1 VTTLVLLVLLAAPD
15 DTALAGTAY
24 REAVDAVREAR
35 YDDAVAKLQEA
46 IRVEPRET
54 DRLQYRDKEGR
65 QLHAYY
71 PHFVWSQARIL
82 QARAEKTPA
91 RQRQLYREALTHLD
105 LTSHPQA
112 AALVDTARKEL
123 AEVEKIAP
131 PPSPEAQ
138 LDPIRRQIRELCDQE
153 KFVDALRLLPTR
165 KDLLDQVPGAEARLI
180 ETIHGHRRTVLERY
194 ERNLSLGLETVAV
207 TSPLEKPE
215 AIPLLLLPALPP
227 STVAEKAEGRF
238 AWLQD
243 FLETYR
249 KEIALLRNP
258 AAGTVD
264 DLLLSARAFE
274 QSARA
279 ALTVE
284 SSAGFRAALNVAQA
298 IRASRLRELSSGK
311 DDATLARLL
320 GDSEAALRD
329 LRKLL
334 PAPDP
339 GVLAPYDERLKG
351 FRHGLQ
357 VREQGRARLQAWPSR
372 AEKAFVASMADPEAL
387 KALAR
392 EASSL
397 QDHPAWSG
405 ASAGTRARVL
415 FDAAV
420 VEAVVAL
427 LEGDP
432 LSALPERTTSNLRL
446 AKNLDPGVRAAWQGR
461 LSPKL
466 DAWIDA
472 AGR

>member
-1 VTTLVLLVLLAAPD
+1 VTLLTLLVLLAARD

-24 REAVDAVREAR
+24 REAVEAVRQAR

-46 IRVEPRET
+46 IRYEPRET
-54 DRLQYRDKEGR
+54 ERLQYRDKEGR
-65 QLHAYY
+65 QLHAYH
-71 PHFVWSQARIL
+71 PHFVWSQARVL

-112 AALVDTARKEL
+112 AALVDTARMEL

-138 LDPIRRQIRELCDQE
+138 LDPLRRQIRELCDQE
-153 KFVDALRLLPTR
+153 KFVDALRLLPQR
-165 KDLLDQVPGAEARLI
+165 KEILDQVPGADARLI
-180 ETIHGHRRTVLERY
+180 ETIHGHRKTVLERY
-194 ERNLSLGLETVAV
+194 ERNLALGLETVAV

-227 STVAEKAEGRF
+227 ATVTEKPEGRF

-249 KEIALLRNP
+249 KEIPLLRNP
-258 AAGTVD
+258 AAAPVE
-264 DLLLSARAFE
+264 DLVRSARAFE
-274 QSARA
+274 GSARA
-279 ALTVE
+279 ARTVE
-284 SSAGFRAALNVAQA
+284 SPAGFRAAVNVAQT
-298 IRASRLRELSSGK
+298 IRASRLGELSSGK
-311 DDATLARLL
+311 DDAVLARLL
-320 GDSEAALRD
+320 TDSETALRD

-334 PAPDP
+334 PANEV
-339 GVLAPYDERLKG
+339 GVLAPFDERLKG
-351 FRHGLQ
+351 FRDGLQ

-372 AEKAFVASMADPEAL
+372 AEKTFAASMADADAL
-387 KALAR
+387 KTLAR

-397 QDHPAWSG
+397 QDHPAWAG

-415 FDAAV
+415 FDSAV
-420 VEAVVAL
+420 LEAVAAL
-427 LEGDP
+427 LEGDA
-432 LSALPERTTSNLRL
+432 LSGLPERTTSNLRL
-446 AKNLDPGVRAAWQGR
+446 AKSLDPGVRAAWQGR

-466 DAWIDA
+466 DAWIDS